1 VKRNAIIAG
10 LVLLGLALAARAD
23 KETPR
28 DAKDV
33 KPVTV
38 PFELFET
45 KHIGVMVKING
56 NGPYRVIFDTGA
68 PLTLLSTKVAKEN
81 KLIDPKAP
89 KPLLN
94 PFNAMGE
101 AKLKSLEVG
110 DLKIEDTSAMIMDHP
125 AVEAMSKAFG
135 GVEGIVGFPFFAR
148 YKMTI
153 DYQKKEM
160 TFVPNGYEPGNATG
174 DLQKMIMGML
184 AGGDQGPKILSPAG
198 QWGMVVEKGKKD
210 DDAGVTIKEVMPGGA
225 AAKAGLKAGDRL
237 LTLDDRWTDTI
248 NDTYLAASLV
258 KPGSEVKVTFKRDG
272 KSMEANVKP
281 VSGL

>member
-1 VKRNAIIAG
+1 VKRHAIIAG
-10 LVLLGLALAARAD
+10 LVLLGLAVAARAD
-23 KETPR
+23 KDAPK
-28 DAKDV
+28 DAKDA

-68 PLTLLSTKVAKEN
+68 PLCLLSTKVAKEN

-89 KPLLN
+89 KPLFA
-94 PFNAMGE
+94 PFNTMGE

-160 TFVPNGYEPGNATG
+160 TFVPSGYEPGNTTA
-174 DLQKMIMGML
+174 DMQKMVMAVL
-184 AGGDQGPKILSPAG
+184 SDQGPKILSPAG

-258 KPGSEVKVTFKRDG
+258 KPGSEVKVTFKRGG
-272 KSMEANVKP
+272 KEMEATVKP
-281 VSGL
+281 ASGL